1 MTHIEPHIDLQN
13 SREQLMSY
21 VDRIAEKIQPDALLH
36 QLGLQRARET
46 SMLSD
51 TVLPALAIFGAGLLV
66 GAGIA
71 LMATPKT
78 GRELRDDLSRRAGEI
93 GDKVRARMPRS
104 SDDEE
109 STASRS
115 S

>member
-1 MTHIEPHIDLQN
+1 MTTEPNFIQHP
-13 SREQLMSY
+13 REQIMSY

-71 LMATPKT
+71 LMATPKS
-78 GRELRDDLSRRAGEI
+78 GRELRDDLSRRAGEL
-93 GDKVRARMPRS
+93 GERVRARMPH

-109 STASRS
+109 SSVRS
-115 S
+115 ST

>member
-1 MTHIEPHIDLQN
+1 
-13 SREQLMSY
+13 MSY
-21 VDRIAEKIQPDALLH
+21 VDRIAEKIQPDHLLH
-36 QLGLQRARET
+36 QLGLMRAREHST
-46 SMLSD
+46 LSD

-93 GDKVRARMPRS
+93 GEKVRSRMPNLPGAD
-104 SDDEE
+104 DDEADIRR
-109 STASRS
+109 ST
-115 S
+115 